1 MAVIALCRG
10 RQVVEVFAHGG
21 DTVMTAR
28 TSTQHLEVIDRDR
41 RIPQVGRVTIFTNIG
56 GADVI
61 QALAGGRHT
70 IVAIATTLGRDVLM
84 IKVGR

>member
-1 MAVIALCRG
+1 MTIIALRRG
-10 RQVVEVFAHGG
+10 WKMIEILAHRG

-28 TSTQHLEVIDRDR
+28 TSAQHLEVIDRDR